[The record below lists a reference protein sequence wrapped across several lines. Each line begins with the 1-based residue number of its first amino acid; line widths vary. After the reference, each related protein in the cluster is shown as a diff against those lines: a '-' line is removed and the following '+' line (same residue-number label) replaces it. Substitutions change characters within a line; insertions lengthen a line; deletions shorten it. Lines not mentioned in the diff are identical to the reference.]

1 MYAKQKSSNPAKDF
15 DINDIDNLLN
25 STMKDVDEDL
35 DMNDPELLVS
45 WSQWR
50 TVTDTHVG
58 PQKQLQEISSST
70 ATAKPKKEPAPARK
84 APVPPTQNMEI
95 DIDSYAA
102 LAQGDEDIEVELDE
116 RDFQDPNLLVK
127 ASLIYFRVWCW
138 CLCVL

>member
-1 MYAKQKSSNPAKDF
+1 MYGKQKSSNPAKDF
-15 DINDIDNLLN
+15 DINDIDDLLN

-50 TVTDTHVG
+50 TVTNTHVRQ
-58 PQKQLQEISSST
+58 QKQLQEISSST
-70 ATAKPKKEPAPARK
+70 APAKPKKEPAPARK
-84 APVPPTQNMEI
+84 AAAPPTQNMEI

-116 RDFQDPNLLVK
+116 RDFQDPNLLVS
-127 ASLIYFRVWCW
+127 ACMI
-138 CLCVL
+138 